1 MNYKLLIIALVIFSA
16 NSFAQ
21 ENTLN
26 QQDYNIQD
34 PNYVN
39 YEDTFT
45 NENES
50 YNNSYYNSH
59 MDDKKLN
66 IEIVA
71 ASKYSKKYKG
81 ADDYTLNSFIM
92 PNISYKLD
100 DSQKL
105 FLSFENGAGYSYML
119 TPNLEMGAGFGYR
132 TGRESSD
139 AAILSGMQDID
150 DTLTYKTF
158 AQYNYEPF
166 GFKVE
171 LEKGMK
177 SSNDGLTTKFSAGYS
192 KVLNN
197 QLTVGSKISA
207 TYGDSNYMQQTFGVS
222 SADANG
228 NRSAYKPSA
237 GFAETNL
244 DVFAKYNISGPHN
257 IIAGIGYSKLLG
269 DAKNS
274 SIVENETDLSFTTGY
289 SYKF

>member
-1 MNYKLLIIALVIFSA
+1 MKYKFLTIGLMLFSA

-26 QQDYNIQD
+26 SQDYNIQD
-34 PNYVN
+34 PQYSNYDN
-39 YEDTFT
+39 
-45 NENES
+45 
-50 YNNSYYNSH
+50 YNNTSVNNNYNDSYYNN
-59 MDDKKLN
+59 MDNKKLN

-81 ADDYTLNSFIM
+81 ADDYTLNSLIM

-139 AAILSGMQDID
+139 AFILNGMKDVD
-150 DTLTYKTF
+150 DTLTYKAF

-166 GFKVE
+166 SFKTE

-177 SSNDGLTTKFSAGYS
+177 SSNDGLTTKFSAGY
-192 KVLNN
+192 KKILTE
-197 QLTVGSKISA
+197 QLTVGSKIAA

-222 SADANG
+222 SADANV

-237 GFAETNL
+237 GFSEANL